1 MNSAPHT
8 QPDDGHRR
16 AFMAGLAAYIIW
28 GIFPLYFKVI
38 EAAGAVEI
46 LSHRIIWSVPFA
58 LLLILARRQIGD
70 LIRAIKTPKVLGLLA
85 LSSLMIAINWGLYI
99 WAVNNGFILQASLG
113 YYINPLMYVIV
124 GVAAFGEKL
133 QKLQIFAVLLAAI
146 GVAILTFY
154 GGVFPWIS
162 LILASSFTAYGVIR
176 KQVEVG
182 SIPGLLI
189 ETVFLIL
196 PALLYLHHIWG
207 QEEIIFGSET
217 NITVWLLAAGPITVL
232 PLLAFT
238 VAARGLKLSTLG
250 ILQYIAPTMQ
260 FMCALYLGETFT
272 LAHALCFGCIWTA
285 VALFSFNALKRPK
298 PIRA

>member
-1 MNSAPHT
+1 
-8 QPDDGHRR
+8 
-16 AFMAGLAAYIIW
+16 MAGLAAYIIW

>member
-1 MNSAPHT
+1 MTQAPHIS
-8 QPDDGHRR
+8 PEDGHRK
-16 AFMAGLAAYIIW
+16 AFMAGLAAYTMW
-28 GIFPLYFKVI
+28 GVFPLYFKAI
-38 EAAGAVEI
+38 EAADAVEI
-46 LSHRIIWSVPFA
+46 LAHRVIWSVPFA

-70 LIRAIKTPKVLGLLA
+70 LIRALKTPKVLGLLL
-85 LSSLMIAINWGLYI
+85 LSSVMIAINWGLYI
-99 WAVNNGFILQASLG
+99 WAVHNGYILQASLG

-133 QKLQIFAVLLAAI
+133 QKLQIFAVVLAAV
-146 GVAILTFY
+146 GVAVLTFY
-154 GGVFPWIS
+154 GGTFPWIS

-176 KQVEVG
+176 KQVDVG
-182 SIPGLLI
+182 AIPGLLI

-196 PALLYLHHIWG
+196 PALFYLHHIWG
-207 QEEIIFGSET
+207 QGGLVFGSET

-260 FMCALYLGETFT
+260 FMCALYLGEKFT
-272 LAHALCFGCIWTA
+272 LAHAICFACIWVA
-285 VALFSFNALKRPK
+285 VALFSFNALRQQK
-298 PIRA
+298 IARA